1 MLLFIGKVSILFII
15 YVMAVRLL
23 GKSALAQ
30 LTAHDFGALFFI
42 AYLLF
47 GSIEVNGMLQAII
60 GGATILLLYLA
71 ITKLTLWNKLNKYL
85 IGEPTF
91 LIKHGKIMSHNLK
104 KSRYTIS
111 ELMSIIRTNGYFD
124 INDVDYA
131 LLEPNGEIS
140 VLPKKD
146 KGFITPSHLD
156 LNIDDNGLPI
166 VVIVEGEIQRHNLK
180 SINKNEDWLINELD
194 SLGYSQLNKI
204 FLATVRD
211 KDLLLK
217 VYTEH

>member
-91 LIKHGKIMSHNLK
+91 FIKHGKIMSHNLK
-104 KSRYTIS
+104 KSRYTLS